1 MLKGNEMIIVRS
13 PLRITLGGGGT
24 DLPSYANN
32 YEGFCI
38 SATISK
44 YSYVAINHSFFE
56 GINLKY
62 SKDENVHSVGYIE
75 HPVFREALKW
85 IRLKTPQI
93 EIVSVADVPSNGAGL
108 GNSGAFTVALLK
120 ALCGYKNIPY
130 SQEQIAELACDINM
144 VRLGKTQGK
153 QDEYASAIGGINAFT
168 FKRDGSVG
176 YRHLKIEHDTLV
188 ELEEN
193 LMLFYTGVAHDTES
207 ILKYQEKLT
216 KEEPDMVSSLHLV
229 KDQGLIS
236 ETCLEQGNLNSFAK
250 SLNEQWALK
259 EARMPEGSAYL
270 RNVHDETLKNG
281 SLGTKIVGS
290 GNGGFFMCYAN
301 DKAKLRKYFKEQGMG
316 ELRFSFDFEGVK
328 RMV

>member
-1 MLKGNEMIIVRS
+1 MLLVRS
-13 PLRITLGGGGT
+13 PLRITFGGGGT

-32 YEGFCI
+32 HMGFCV

-62 SKDENVHSVGYIE
+62 SNNEFVQSPELIN
-75 HPVFREALKW
+75 HPIFREALKW
-85 IRLKTPQI
+85 IKLKTPQI
-93 EIVSVADVPSNGAGL
+93 EIVSVGDVPSNGAGL

-120 ALCGYKNIPY
+120 ALCSYKNLQY
-130 SQEQIAELACDINM
+130 SQEKIAELACDINM
-144 VRLGKTQGK
+144 IRLGKTQGK

-168 FKRDGSVG
+168 FKQDGSVY
-176 YRHLKIEHDTLV
+176 YRPLQISHDTMI

-193 LMLFYTGVAHDTES
+193 LMLFYTGIAHDTES
-207 ILKYQEKLT
+207 ILKHQEKLT
-216 KEEPDMVSSLHLV
+216 KEEPNMVVNLHLA
-229 KDQGLIS
+229 KDQGVLS
-236 ETCLEQGNLNSFAK
+236 ELYLEEGKLNEFAH
-250 SLNEQWALK
+250 SLNEQWSLK
-259 EARMPEGSAYL
+259 EARMPSGSDDYL
-270 RNVHDETLKNG
+270 RIIHDKTLSNG

-290 GNGGFFMCYAN
+290 GGGGFFMCYAN
-301 DKAKLRKYFKEQGMG
+301 DKQKLRKYFKEQNME